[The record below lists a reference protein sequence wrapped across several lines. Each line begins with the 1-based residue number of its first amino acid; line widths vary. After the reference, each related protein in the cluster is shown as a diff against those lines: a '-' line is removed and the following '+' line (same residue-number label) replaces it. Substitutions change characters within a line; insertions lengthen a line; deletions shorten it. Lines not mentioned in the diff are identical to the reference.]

1 MIKQISL
8 KPKNPLFSAIISF
21 LSSATR
27 FKQTKLPDSLLML
40 NLDAIR
46 LCKRLPPKWSNQLTS
61 DFVENAKNHINDFK
75 SNSISQ
81 TNKYDLIKIISNLSI
96 WGLGEADQT
105 MSVELQKLIYSFEWE
120 TEDGFAVAASFDVND
135 DDAMIVW
142 INGNWYLSKDRATVW
157 SSRIGN
163 IWG

>member
-1 MIKQISL
+1 MKVIKQIV

-27 FKQTKLPDSLLML
+27 FKQTKLPDSL
-40 NLDAIR
+40 DAESRCIR

-81 TNKYDLIKIISNLSI
+81 ANKYDLIKIISNLSI
-96 WGLGEADQT
+96 WGLGKRTKQC
-105 MSVELQKLIYSFEWE
+105 LLNCRNYSFEWE

-135 DDAMIVW
+135 NDAMIVW
-142 INGNWYLSKDRATVW
+142 INGNWYLSKGRSTVW
-157 SSRIGN
+157 SSK
-163 IWG
+163 